1 MRKKCPSL
9 GRYPIVYCHC
19 QAHAPAYPPGFIC
32 IAYSNSWRIH
42 PKPAAVTLQMLLCPV
57 PFFNFSIDCV
67 VIFTVLLYKYK
78 CAILATSSIFHHCF
92 RYSVGLM
99 SSTFPLA
106 LWSSSAALFPTIFML
121 LPLSHSIIL
130 LCCLLPTTERC
141 AKYRAATVQGHIY
154 PCTALF

>member
-78 CAILATSSIFHHCF
+78 CAILATPYHFGLCFLYIRPIPFTFRNSQLKWFTLPHTNGKSLFHWPKPASSVIA
-92 RYSVGLM
+92 S
-99 SSTFPLA
+99 
-106 LWSSSAALFPTIFML
+106 
-121 LPLSHSIIL
+121 
-130 LCCLLPTTERC
+130 
-141 AKYRAATVQGHIY
+141 
-154 PCTALF
+154 